1 MLCPNAIGSRS
12 EIVQAGFAHDA
23 DAVVP
28 RKFLNSGVCRTQ
40 LAPRGES
47 GCLVGVQRHSGDDR
61 GIPMGDD
68 DGGLG
73 TLQIAPD
80 VDDPVDADGGRSG
93 KRGRSRATP
102 SSRTMSR
109 WAWLSTTG
117 CGSGSG
123 AGGGPCPAEEAAI
136 NQPSSRASSSA
147 ITDSSSLT
155 KTGTG
160 LPIGVPGVT
169 ATRRHGGVAE

>member
-93 KRGRSRATP
+93 TRIRKVESHPLLADDVEVGVVVDDRLRQRL
-102 SSRTMSR
+102 
-109 WAWLSTTG
+109 W
-117 CGSGSG
+117 CGWGPVP
-123 AGGGPCPAEEAAI
+123 GGGGGH
-136 NQPSSRASSSA
+136 QSA
-147 ITDSSSLT
+147 
-155 KTGTG
+155 
-160 LPIGVPGVT
+160 VEPGEFV
-169 ATRRHGGVAE
+169 GNN